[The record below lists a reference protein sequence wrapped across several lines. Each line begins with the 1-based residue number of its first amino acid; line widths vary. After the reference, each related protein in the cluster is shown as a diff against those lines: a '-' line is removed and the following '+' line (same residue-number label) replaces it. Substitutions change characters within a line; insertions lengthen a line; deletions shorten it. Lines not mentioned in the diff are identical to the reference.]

1 MKVKV
6 LRSNTYKA
14 SSHMHMGLRIFGRTY
29 CVRTV
34 VLSVTRSTESQ
45 ALQPQGTKAFT
56 GLYSPVHLLWVR
68 DFRYMRGGGGLVNK
82 VEK

>member
-1 MKVKV
+1 
-6 LRSNTYKA
+6 
-14 SSHMHMGLRIFGRTY
+14 MGLRISGRTY

-68 DFRYMRGGGGLVNK
+68 DFRYMREREGERERSVNN